1 MNAISKPRALR
12 GVEPKTAEP
21 SKPKIGVFGK
31 PGAGKS
37 YGAVSFPVCYFVD
50 CEGGANF
57 PQYTDRLA
65 AAGGVYMGPDQGA
78 NDFDTVI
85 DEVKTLA
92 TVKHPYKTLIVDSVS
107 KLYNTAI
114 LHEQLRLGDKDA
126 FGASKKPAVQK
137 LRNLLDW
144 TNRLD
149 MNVIFIAQEKEV
161 WGANGKEGVTL
172 DADAKLEYDL
182 HLVLNIR
189 QLGSRRA
196 AFIGKSRIA
205 SFPTGESFDWT
216 YENFAE
222 RYGRVIMEAEAQPI
236 VLASPDQ
243 TAEVRRLLEIV
254 KVAPEYAEKCL
265 ARARAGDW
273 SEMDADKIEKVIA
286 DLKGKLTA

>member
-1 MNAISKPRALR
+1 MNVISKPRALR

-21 SKPKIGVFGK
+21 SKPKIGIYGK

-50 CEGGANF
+50 AEGGANF
-57 PQYTDRLA
+57 PQYTERLA

-85 DEVKTLA
+85 EEVKTLA
-92 TVKHPYKTLIVDSVS
+92 TMKHPYKTLIIDSIS
-107 KLYNTAI
+107 KLFNTAI

-126 FGASKKPAVQK
+126 FGASKKPAGQK

-144 TNRLD
+144 VQRLD

-161 WGANGKEGVTL
+161 WGTTGREGVTL

-189 QLGSRRA
+189 QLGARRA

-222 RYGRVIMEAEAQPI
+222 RYGRVIMEKEAEPI
-236 VLASPDQ
+236 VLANAEQ
-243 TAEVRRLLEIV
+243 VAEVKRLLEIV
-254 KVAPEYAEKCL
+254 KVAPDYADKCL
-265 ARARAGDW
+265 LRARAGDW
-273 SEMDADKIEKVIA
+273 SEVDADKIEKVIA
-286 DLKGKLTA
+286 DLKGKLAA